1 MKKKTAALVGI
12 ATVSASLAFIIS
24 NATTPEPV
32 PVAAAAVV
40 QAPAAPDPRDLTEI
54 LVANEDIKI
63 GQQVNSAMLG
73 WQSWP
78 KTSVPPNA
86 IQREAQPDAMTQ
98 YEKATATAMIMKG
111 ELIVDAR
118 LLRTDKSGFVATAL
132 PEGYRAFSIRLDAG
146 GANAAGG
153 MILPNDRVDIY
164 VTGQAPAPGK
174 TDIDSSLLMQDIRII
189 GIDQTIEKTDGTH
202 SMIGSTATLEVTPE
216 QIVSLNKAQR
226 NGTLSFALRPIR
238 EKTAET
244 IQASATPAAKSR
256 PADIQL
262 IRFGVASTLN

>member
-1 MKKKTAALVGI
+1 MNKKTAALLGI
-12 ATVSASLAFIIS
+12 TAVSASLAFIMS
-24 NATTPEPV
+24 SAMTPEPAPAA
-32 PVAAAAVV
+32 PVAAIE
-40 QAPAAPDPRDLTEI
+40 APAAPDPRDLTEI
-54 LVANEDIKI
+54 LVASEDIKI
-63 GQQVNSAMLG
+63 GQQVRSTMLG
-73 WQSWP
+73 WQTWP

-86 IQREAQPDAMTQ
+86 IQRDAQPDALSH

-118 LLRTDKSGFVATAL
+118 LLRTDKSGFLATAL
-132 PEGYRAFSIRLDAG
+132 PEGYRAFSLRLDAG

-164 VTGQAPAPGK
+164 VTGQAPAAGR
-174 TDIDSSLLMQDIRII
+174 TDVDSTILMQDIRII
-189 GIDQTIEKTDGTH
+189 AIDQTIEKSDGAH

-226 NGTLSFALRPIR
+226 NGSLSFALRPIR

-244 IQASATPAAKSR
+244 ISTAKGPAPKAR

-262 IRFGVASTLN
+262 IRFGVSSTLN